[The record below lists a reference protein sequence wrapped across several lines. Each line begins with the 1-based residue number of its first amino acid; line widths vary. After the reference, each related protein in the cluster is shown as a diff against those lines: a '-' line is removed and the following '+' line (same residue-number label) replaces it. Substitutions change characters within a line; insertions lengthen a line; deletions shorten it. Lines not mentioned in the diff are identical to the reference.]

1 MKKIYF
7 ATLLFLLSAGAVHSQ
22 QQQLLSLYQFYKQ
35 GFNPG
40 YIGQNGPFQAVMDY
54 RNQWVRSEGAPESIN
69 LGVDGL
75 FGYKR
80 GSYRHAIGAI
90 FSGDKIGVS
99 TENRLGLQYAYRLPV
114 SKSST
119 LSFGVQVAYQQS
131 RHDFNKLLA
140 ADAGDALAE
149 ERVTNNEIL
158 PGAGLYLN
166 GNRYFA
172 GISIPNLIKDTKDLE
187 GNDVA
192 LNRFRHL
199 YLMGGYVFKL
209 SPFVDLRTSALFKTT
224 RLESGSLP
232 GVADINIA
240 PIFYQRF
247 LIGVS
252 YRTDETVV
260 AITQIQLTRNLR
272 IGYGYDF
279 NTGKIGLGAGGSHE
293 IMLGFNVLG
302 KNSPFT
308 NPRFISYF

>member
-131 RHDFNKLLA
+131 RHEFNTLLA

-158 PGAGLYLN
+158 PGAGFYLN

-199 YLMGGYVFKL
+199 YFDGRLCVQTISIRGSAHI
-209 SPFVDLRTSALFKTT
+209 SPFQNNEIGKWEFTRRCRHQHSTDILSAISNWSFIPN
-224 RLESGSLP
+224 R
-232 GVADINIA
+232 
-240 PIFYQRF
+240 
-247 LIGVS
+247 
-252 YRTDETVV
+252 
-260 AITQIQLTRNLR
+260 RNC
-272 IGYGYDF
+272 
-279 NTGKIGLGAGGSHE
+279 GSHYSDSAHQKP
-293 IMLGFNVLG
+293 
-302 KNSPFT
+302 KNWIRL
-308 NPRFISYF
+308 RF